1 MLPWWLWGPALA
13 LALTLLAVAGRA
25 QRGDGPQGIAYQGAM
40 GALMLAAMAVQIPLG
55 PIEYH
60 LVLLGPI
67 GVLLGAAGAFQVV
80 FVVSAML
87 ALIGHGG
94 LTVVGLNVLVLGAGV
109 AIARPVFVAVK
120 RRRSAVFAMVTA
132 TAVAQA
138 VAGVLWVATVGATAR
153 WANPGGTPLDPHR
166 IGWAAGIVLPLLAL
180 GLVVECAVA
189 AGIARFLARVRPDLL
204 PGAAAAAMPREGT
217 A

>member
-13 LALTLLAVAGRA
+13 LALVLLAVSGRS
-25 QRGDGPQGIAYQGAM
+25 QRHAGPQGIAYQGAM

-67 GVLLGAAGAFQVV
+67 GVLLGAAGGFQVV

-120 RRRSAVFAMVTA
+120 RGRSAVFAMVTA
-132 TAVAQA
+132 TAATQVLASA
-138 VAGVLWVATVGATAR
+138 LWVAVVGATTR
-153 WANPGGTPLDPHR
+153 WASPGGSPVDPHR

-180 GLVVECAVA
+180 GLVVECVVA

-204 PGAAAAAMPREGT
+204 PGAAAPAREG
-217 A
+217 AA